1 MNVTLFMIEK
11 KVDATKKLFTICQ
24 KAFEKKIYLQII
36 CPHQKTIDF
45 LDKLLWESHP
55 DAFLPHATDL
65 STDSSAETSAAPI
78 LLTTQL
84 VLHKPFTHII
94 WLNKEAP
101 PPELKWNHLYDFDDA
116 SIEAKARYH
125 FYKETKCK
133 VSLLS

>member
-11 KVDATKKLFTICQ
+11 KVDATRKLFTICQ

-45 LDKLLWESHP
+45 LDKFLWEFHP
-55 DAFLPHATDL
+55 DAFLPHTTDL
-65 STDSSAETSAAPI
+65 SSDLSSMSTAPI
-78 LLTTQL
+78 LLTTKL
-84 VLHKPFTHII
+84 VLDKPFTHII

-101 PPELKWNHLYDFDDA
+101 PPELKWTHLYDFDDA
-116 SIEAKARYH
+116 SVEAKARYH

-133 VSLLS
+133 VSLLA